1 MRSDAPEGRSA
12 MNAQHRNRAS
22 TTAPRLAAAVAALVL
37 STSVATAAAPAVSVD
52 LELVIAVDI
61 SPSMDAEEQAV
72 QRAGYVEAI
81 RHPDFIEAVASGA
94 YRRIALTY
102 VEWAGS
108 DWQATVIPWRLID
121 SPASARAFADQLSAE
136 PISSF
141 YGTSI
146 SSALTYGAA
155 LFADNGFDGK
165 SQTIDISGDGPNNSG
180 GPVAAA
186 RDAVIDSGIV
196 VNGLPVMIR
205 PSPIFPAMDRYY
217 ADCVIGGPGAFVL
230 PVRNVEEFD
239 EAIRR
244 KLVLEV
250 AARTQPARLIPVEAP
265 APVDCLIGERMR
277 RLFSDKYLPGLE
289 Y

>member
-1 MRSDAPEGRSA
+1 

-22 TTAPRLAAAVAALVL
+22 TTASRLAAAAAVLML
-37 STSVATAAAPAVSVD
+37 STGFAAAGPAVSVD

-61 SPSMDAEEQAV
+61 SPSMDAEEQAI

-81 RHPDFIEAVASGA
+81 RHPDFIQAVASGVYQRVA
-94 YRRIALTY
+94 VTY
-102 VEWAGS
+102 VEWAGGA
-108 DWQATVIPWRLID
+108 WQKTVIPWRLID
-121 SPASARAFADQLSAE
+121 SAATARAFADQLSAE

-146 SSALTYGAA
+146 SAALTYGAA
-155 LFADNGFDGK
+155 LFANNGFDGGRR
-165 SQTIDISGDGPNNSG
+165 TIDISGDGPNNSG
-180 GPVAAA
+180 GPVVAA

-196 VNGLPVMIR
+196 INGLPVMIR

-217 ADCVIGGPGAFVL
+217 SDCVIGGPGAFVL
-230 PVRNVEEFD
+230 PVRDVEEFD

-244 KLVLEV
+244 KLVLDV
-250 AARTQPARLIPVEAP
+250 AARPLPARIIPVDAQ
-265 APVDCLIGERMR
+265 APVDCLVGERMR
-277 RLFSDKYLPGLE
+277 HLFSDQYLPGLD

>member
-1 MRSDAPEGRSA
+1 

-22 TTAPRLAAAVAALVL
+22 ITAPRLAAAAAALVM
-37 STSVATAAAPAVSVD
+37 SAGVATTAGAAVSVD

-61 SPSMDAEEQAV
+61 SPSMDAEEQAI
-72 QRAGYVEAI
+72 QRSGYVEAI

-94 YRRIALTY
+94 YQRIAVTY

-108 DWQATVIPWRLID
+108 AWQKTIIPWRLID
-121 SPASARAFADQLSAE
+121 SATSARAFADQLSAE

-146 SSALTYGAA
+146 SAALTYGAA
-155 LFADNGFDGK
+155 LFADNGFDGGRR
-165 SQTIDISGDGPNNSG
+165 TIDISGDGPNNSG
-180 GPVAAA
+180 GPVVGA

-217 ADCVIGGPGAFVL
+217 SDCVIGGPGAFVL
-230 PVRNVEEFD
+230 PVRNVAEFD
-239 EAIRR
+239 EPIRR

-250 AARTQPARLIPVEAP
+250 AVAPAPARVIPVEDY
-265 APVDCLIGERMR
+265 APVDCLIGEQIRGR
-277 RLFSDKYLPGLE
+277 FADPYLPGLD

>member
-1 MRSDAPEGRSA
+1 MNPRHRSQVSA
-12 MNAQHRNRAS
+12 
-22 TTAPRLAAAVAALVL
+22 TAPRLAGAAVALVL
-37 STSVATAAAPAVSVD
+37 STGVATAAAPAVSVD

-61 SPSMDAEEQAV
+61 SPSMDAEEQAI

-81 RHPDFIEAVASGA
+81 RHPDFIAAVASGV
-94 YRRIALTY
+94 YQRIAVTY

-108 DWQATVIPWRLID
+108 GWQKTVISWRLID
-121 SPASARAFADQLSAE
+121 SAATARAFADQLSAE

-146 SSALTYGAA
+146 SAALTYGAA
-155 LFADNGFDGK
+155 LFASNGFDGARR
-165 SQTIDISGDGPNNSG
+165 TIDISGDGPNNSG
-180 GPVAAA
+180 GPVVVA

-217 ADCVIGGPGAFVL
+217 SDCVIGGPGAFVL

-250 AARTQPARLIPVEAP
+250 AARPLPARVIPVKAQ
-265 APVDCLIGERMR
+265 APVDCLVGERMR
-277 RLFSDKYLPGLE
+277 RRYSDQYLPGLE